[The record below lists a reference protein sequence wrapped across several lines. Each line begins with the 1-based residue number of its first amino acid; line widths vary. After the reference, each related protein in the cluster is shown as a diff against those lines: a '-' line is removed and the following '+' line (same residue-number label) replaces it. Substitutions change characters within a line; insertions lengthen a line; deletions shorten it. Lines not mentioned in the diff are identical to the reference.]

1 MVYHA
6 PMATVL
12 PTPTANS
19 SAKSWFSDSADWTKD
34 CKFEYE
40 KIGTAALTKEEEDT
54 SDYGYKWGTASFS
67 GKVASGSLK
76 KTYDA
81 TSSALMKKGQTYS
94 GVIGAYYR
102 VDNDNGTST
111 EKTSRK
117 VLDVSIVAEGKGAAA
132 SLASTLGAI
141 AIGVAALAF

>member
-40 KIGTAALTKEEEDT
+40 KIGTAALTKEDEDT

-94 GVIGAYYR
+94 GVIGAYYK
-102 VDNDNGTST
+102 VDNGTST
-111 EKTSRK
+111 KKTSRK